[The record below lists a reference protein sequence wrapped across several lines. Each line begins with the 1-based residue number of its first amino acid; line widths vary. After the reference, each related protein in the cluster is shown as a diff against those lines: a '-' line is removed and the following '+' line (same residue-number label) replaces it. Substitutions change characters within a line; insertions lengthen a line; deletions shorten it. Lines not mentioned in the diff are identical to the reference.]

1 MFDSNFSCSNVA
13 IFAFLGDINLAVKAQ
28 TNYTIADLK
37 SSIVK
42 HALQVPN
49 MSFVLCPL

>member
-1 MFDSNFSCSNVA
+1 LSCKCAS
-13 IFAFLGDINLAVKAQ
+13 GDINLAVKAQ

-42 HALQVPN
+42 HALQVLLP
-49 MSFVLCPL
+49 